1 ISSHQSTM
9 KIQSIAIFVAAVFT
23 GFAFASPVPGP
34 EPAPAVDRVPCG
46 CTNDC
51 IIACA
56 GRPNCNCPQ
65 FCDLKYACPTTTT
78 AKPTTTTSPTPT
90 FPPGTTCG
98 CHNSCTLFGCG
109 PDIPR
114 DQCVCPQFCDPI
126 YECPPT
132 PTTTAPPRP
141 TFTCG
146 CTNDC
151 KIACGGRPGCICP
164 QFCDPKYECK
174 TTT

>member
-1 ISSHQSTM
+1 M

-23 GFAFASPVPGP
+23 GFAFASPVPGA
-34 EPAPAVDRVPCG
+34 EPAPAVDTVPCG

-56 GRPNCNCPQ
+56 GRPDCNCPL

-78 AKPTTTTSPTPT
+78 VKPTPSPTPT

-98 CHNSCTLFGCG
+98 CHNSCTLYGCG
-109 PDIPR
+109 SAIPKE
-114 DQCVCPQFCDPI
+114 QCVCPQYCDPI
-126 YECPPT
+126 YECSAT
-132 PTTTAPPRP
+132 PTITTRSTP

-151 KIACGGRPGCICP
+151 KISCGGKPGCICP
-164 QFCDPKYECK
+164 EYCDPKYECK
-174 TTT
+174 ATS